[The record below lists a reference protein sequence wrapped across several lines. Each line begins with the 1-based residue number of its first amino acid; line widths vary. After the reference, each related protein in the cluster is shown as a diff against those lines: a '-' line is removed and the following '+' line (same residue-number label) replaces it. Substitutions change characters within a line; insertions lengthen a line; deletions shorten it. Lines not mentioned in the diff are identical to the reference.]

1 MKLLV
6 CISLCALV
14 VASLISAVKA
24 VDIRGRGQATIMEFG
39 NSTISSLDKRGGRG
53 TWYATQWVFYF
64 I

>member
-24 VDIRGRGQATIMEFG
+24 VEIRGRGIATVMKFSNATIDDG
-39 NSTISSLDKRGGRG
+39 SLDKRGGRG
-53 TWYATQWVFYF
+53 TWYEY